1 MLIGQQIADALTEQ
15 FYRWELRGRGW
26 EVWPGPVQLEPP
38 FRPFDGHYLPPNLIE
53 DDGRIESPGSRFAG
67 RLSRFLGLEKPA
79 PPVLPPE
86 EPDEPE
92 IELAKSPV
100 GLVELQIALPPD
112 YQPEGNVF
120 EQFIFSIG
128 YARGPVA
135 FEVIGCSKELVVQ
148 VTTWAE
154 DSEPVRQQLKAF
166 FPEAVI
172 LTTRDYLAKI
182 VDENRG
188 MWQVVDFGLEREFMI
203 PIHNFKS
210 MATDPLVSMCG
221 AMDRLAVSEGALF
234 QVLLQPARRP
244 WAASIARAVCLSDGK
259 PFFNNDKEL
268 VAQARVKVARP
279 IYAVAARVAVRGVNR
294 PRSSEL
300 LRAVSGALLPTG
312 NAHGNR
318 LVPLNDEGYGTRA
331 HVDDLVFRQSRR
343 PGMLLNSDELIA
355 LAHLP
360 TAAVRV
366 KSLRRV
372 LRPTKLVPEA
382 LTRKNNGI
390 CVGQNEHEGLS
401 REVWLPHSVRLNH
414 CHVLGATGSGK
425 STLLGRMAWQDIQ
438 FGHGVAVIDP
448 HGDLIDLLIP
458 HIPPER
464 MKDVVLFDPTD
475 AEYAIAFN
483 PLAAASDLERDLLAT
498 DFISVMKQQT
508 SSWGDQMSSLL
519 GNAVLAFLSSAKGG
533 TLPELRR
540 FLSDLKFRT
549 EFLKTVTNSEV
560 VYFWTH
566 EAELANKTSIGSIL
580 TRLDALLRYE
590 SLLHILGQRANRLD
604 FADIMD
610 SGKIFLARLAKGL
623 IGKEN
628 AYLLGSLLVSR
639 FYQTTIARQAR
650 SRDDRR
656 PFFLIMDE
664 AADLLT
670 STVSEILKGTRKY
683 GLGLTL
689 AHQTLDQLRR
699 DDEVYGAVTGNCGI
713 KVCFQV
719 GGEDV
724 RKMAEEFG
732 GFQATDL
739 MNLQP
744 RHAIA
749 RVGPR
754 DDAFNL
760 EVPFIPE
767 AERPLDEAY
776 AEVLAETRKRYC
788 TPRSEIRAEL
798 AELRK
803 DINAEARKDPFADL
817 EAKRKK
823 EKEAKTS
830 GEADPE
836 QHEPTVKT
844 SPKKAPAK
852 EEGSSPPPAEEPGEK
867 SPQPAKGLEQA
878 KAESIKNQIIQAS
891 GSWGFDYETEKRV
904 NKGTGHVDLVLTLG
918 DLVIACEIS
927 ATTRAEHEF
936 ERSVKKCLQAGF
948 ERIFLVCNAPKRR
961 AKIQEMVAAGCTID
975 EQRKVACVTVDEFL
989 GRLSELVSA
998 RQAKQPGPAS
1008 GSDLKETTTGL
1019 DVSGADR
1026 ENATKKIWEDIKRRK
1041 KRDRG
1046 EQA

>member
-1 MLIGQQIADALTEQ
+1 M
-15 FYRWELRGRGW
+15 
-26 EVWPGPVQLEPP
+26 
-38 FRPFDGHYLPPNLIE
+38 H
-53 DDGRIESPGSRFAG
+53 
-67 RLSRFLGLEKPA
+67 
-79 PPVLPPE
+79 
-86 EPDEPE
+86 
-92 IELAKSPV
+92 
-100 GLVELQIALPPD
+100 
-112 YQPEGNVF
+112 F
-120 EQFIFSIG
+120 E
-128 YARGPVA
+128 
-135 FEVIGCSKELVVQ
+135 
-148 VTTWAE
+148 T
-154 DSEPVRQQLKAF
+154 
-166 FPEAVI
+166 
-172 LTTRDYLAKI
+172 
-182 VDENRG
+182 
-188 MWQVVDFGLEREFMI
+188 
-203 PIHNFKS
+203 
-210 MATDPLVSMCG
+210 
-221 AMDRLAVSEGALF
+221 
-234 QVLLQPARRP
+234 
-244 WAASIARAVCLSDGK
+244 
-259 PFFNNDKEL
+259 
-268 VAQARVKVARP
+268 
-279 IYAVAARVAVRGVNR
+279 
-294 PRSSEL
+294 
-300 LRAVSGALLPTG
+300 
-312 NAHGNR
+312 
-318 LVPLNDEGYGTRA
+318 VP
-331 HVDDLVFRQSRR
+331 
-343 PGMLLNSDELIA
+343 
-355 LAHLP
+355 
-360 TAAVRV
+360 
-366 KSLRRV
+366 
-372 LRPTKLVPEA
+372 
-382 LTRKNNGI
+382 
-390 CVGQNEHEGLS
+390 
-401 REVWLPHSVRLNH
+401 
-414 CHVLGATGSGK
+414 
-425 STLLGRMAWQDIQ
+425 
-438 FGHGVAVIDP
+438 
-448 HGDLIDLLIP
+448 
-458 HIPPER
+458 
-464 MKDVVLFDPTD
+464 
-475 AEYAIAFN
+475 
-483 PLAAASDLERDLLAT
+483 
-498 DFISVMKQQT
+498 
-508 SSWGDQMSSLL
+508 
-519 GNAVLAFLSSAKGG
+519 
-533 TLPELRR
+533 
-540 FLSDLKFRT
+540 
-549 EFLKTVTNSEV
+549 
-560 VYFWTH
+560 
-566 EAELANKTSIGSIL
+566 
-580 TRLDALLRYE
+580 RLDALLRYE

-639 FYQTTIARQAR
+639 FHQTTIARQAR

-719 GGEDV
+719 GGDDA

-767 AERPLDEAY
+767 ADRPLDEAY
-776 AEVLAETRKRYC
+776 EEVLERVRKFRGVLFSRQRPDGEAQRRRISSLDLRLRSNEARRPLARKPSGRRVFCPWPALARSLQPALGMLGPRRLGHSQNPSPQDPAQFSDTLLGETRQRYC
-788 TPRSEIRAEL
+788 TPRSEIRAQL
-798 AELRK
+798 SELRK
-803 DINAEARKDPFADL
+803 AINAEARKDPFADL

-852 EEGSSPPPAEEPGEK
+852 EERSSPPPAEEPGEK
-867 SPQPAKGLEQA
+867 SPAPAKSLEQA

-948 ERIFLVCNAPKRR
+948 ERIFVVCNAPKRR
-961 AKIQEMVAAGCTID
+961 AKIQELVAVGCTVD

-998 RQAKQPGPAS
+998 RQAKQPAPAS